1 MAQTPSCH
9 GPGRSASPGAR
20 ALDRRVEAVRHFN
33 RDYTRRIGVLR
44 EGLLDSPFSL
54 TQARVLYE
62 LAYREQPDGHRPRPG
77 SSGWTRAT

>member
-1 MAQTPSCH
+1 MA
-9 GPGRSASPGAR
+9 RSAGHQDGAKR
-20 ALDRRVEAVRHFN
+20 SAGLDRRIGAVRHFN

-62 LAYREQPDGHRPRPG
+62 LAHREPPTATALGQELGLDADNTPD
-77 SSGWTRAT
+77 